1 MKGNFKDTKNKRVS
15 KMRTTPAD
23 KPTFILFSTSLHFSV
38 ADAIVS
44 FAFVI
49 SSCCSSAKKIGK
61 IQILIL
67 RWIIPPL
74 RSEVEVLIDYN
85 LLRTTKHTK
94 PRLGRS
100 TGGIL
105 G

>member
-1 MKGNFKDTKNKRVS
+1 MLTI
-15 KMRTTPAD
+15 PAD

-44 FAFVI
+44 FAFFI

-85 LLRTTKHTK
+85 LLTTTKHTK
-94 PRLGRS
+94 P
-100 TGGIL
+100 
-105 G
+105 

>member
-1 MKGNFKDTKNKRVS
+1 MS
-15 KMRTTPAD
+15 TTTGD

-49 SSCCSSAKKIGK
+49 SSCCSSAKKTGK

-67 RWIIPPL
+67 LWIIPPL
-74 RSEVEVLIDYN
+74 RSEVEVPIYYKTMTQEVNDWYIGLN
-85 LLRTTKHTK
+85 VLT
-94 PRLGRS
+94 
-100 TGGIL
+100 
-105 G
+105 